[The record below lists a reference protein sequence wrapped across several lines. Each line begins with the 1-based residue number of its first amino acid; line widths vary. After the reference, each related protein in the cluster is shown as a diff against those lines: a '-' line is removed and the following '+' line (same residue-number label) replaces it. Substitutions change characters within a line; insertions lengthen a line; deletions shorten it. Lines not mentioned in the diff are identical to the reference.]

1 MAVELATRLNVEPT
15 VPAMED
21 QEEPARALMA
31 TPAQRATFLP
41 ALPLLL
47 LLPTRPPQ
55 TQCPAQVPLAEM
67 QMPLLLEPLLAS
79 LAALWLSRS
88 S

>member
-15 VPAMED
+15 VPAMEA
-21 QEEPARALMA
+21 EEPARALMA
-31 TPAQRATFLP
+31 TPAQRATFLQV
-41 ALPLLL
+41 LPLLL
-47 LLPTRPPQ
+47 LLQTRPLQ

-67 QMPLLLEPLLAS
+67 QMPVLLEPLLAS